1 MVPLYNYTSLK
12 TEDTKIY
19 DIGGYSIPGG
29 LSLEFTKVV
38 APVIVVFVIIG
49 MLVGKLFHIPFFNF
63 LDSNFKLWYT
73 LLWTGGGA
81 LIGFGLWHIQ
91 FVGYRLYQYI
101 LAYIKP
107 KKCYMNDWRHTEVK
121 LTNFKIKTLVR
132 HIL

>member
-19 DIGGYSIPGG
+19 DIGGYNIPGG
-29 LSLEFTKVV
+29 LSLAFTKVV
-38 APVIVVFVIIG
+38 APVVVAFIAIGVIIG
-49 MLVGKLFHIPFFNF
+49 KIFHIPFINF
-63 LDSNFKLWYT
+63 LDPKFNLIYPLIWIG
-73 LLWTGGGA
+73 LGA
-81 LIGFGLWHIQ
+81 LFGFGLWYIQ
-91 FVGYRLYQYI
+91 FQGYRLYQYL